1 MSGPGNTFRVFSAD
15 DVRNAL
21 PMADAVEAMKG
32 AFRELSAGEA
42 TVPLRT
48 HITMHNPEADALVM
62 SCYSPRLERGGVKF
76 LTLHP
81 DNASKGLP
89 FIQATVMIVDAENG
103 TPLAVMNG
111 GALTAIRT
119 GAASGA
125 ATDVL
130 ARKDASRVAIFGS
143 GIQAATQLEA
153 VCAVRE
159 IKAAVVFDVDPAR
172 AAAYAERM
180 GKKLGIEIAPVTT
193 ATEALRGADIVCTA
207 TTSKSPVFEDSD
219 VEAGTHINA
228 IGVYKPHER
237 EIPAQTVARAFVVVD
252 EREAAWEE
260 SGELVLARD
269 EGLIDESHVKAELG
283 EIVAGIKGGR
293 VSAEQVTLFKSVG
306 VANQDLAA
314 AQAVLVRGAQL
325 GLGTEVRL

>member
-1 MSGPGNTFRVFSAD
+1 MSDSKTFRVFSAD
-15 DVRNAL
+15 EVRKAL

-32 AFRELSAGEA
+32 AFKELSEREA

-48 HITMHNPEADALVM
+48 HIQMKDPDADVLVM
-62 SCYSPRLERGGVKF
+62 SCYSPRLKRVGVKF

-81 DNASKGLP
+81 ENTKQGLP
-89 FIQATVMIVDAENG
+89 FIQASVMVVDAEDG
-103 TPLAVMNG
+103 TPLALMNG

-125 ATDVL
+125 ATDML
-130 ARKDASRVAIFGS
+130 ARQDASKAAIFGS

-153 VCAVRE
+153 ICAVRE
-159 IKAAVVFDVDPAR
+159 IKSVKVFDVYSESAE
-172 AAAYAERM
+172 AYAKRM
-180 GKKLGIEIAPVTT
+180 GEQLGIDVSVAGS
-193 ATEALRGADIVCTA
+193 ATEALAEADVVCTA
-207 TTSKSPVFEDSD
+207 TTSTTPVFEDAD
-219 VEAGTHINA
+219 VMPGTHINA

-237 EIPAQTVARAFVVVD
+237 EIPAATVARAFVVVD

-283 EIVAGIKGGR
+283 EIVAGSKSGR
-293 VSAEQVTLFKSVG
+293 ESNDQVTMFKSVG
-306 VANQDLAA
+306 VANQDLSAA
-314 AQAVLVRGAQL
+314 TAVLQRGAEL
-325 GLGTEVRL
+325 GLGTQVTL